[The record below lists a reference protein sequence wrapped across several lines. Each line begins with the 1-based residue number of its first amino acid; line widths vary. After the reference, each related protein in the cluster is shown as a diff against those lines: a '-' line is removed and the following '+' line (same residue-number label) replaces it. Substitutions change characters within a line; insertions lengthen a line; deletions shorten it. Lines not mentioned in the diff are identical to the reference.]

1 MVPTLAAV
9 DRDPDRAET
18 FEPLFAPAT
27 VSVESAAHS
36 WNEYVLRHS
45 DATGYHEWAWCTV
58 LARAFGCRS
67 LYFAARRGAQ
77 IVGVL
82 PTVLLDSWLFGRALV
97 SLPFLN
103 YGGVLADDDGAARAL
118 LDAALAS
125 AHEHGC
131 RHVELRH
138 FRRHFVDLPCKY
150 HKVTMR
156 LPLHAAPA
164 LWEGLDRKARN
175 QVRKAQKSGLTYRE
189 GGVELLDAFYAVFA
203 RNMRDLGTPVY
214 SPRFFA
220 EVLGAFPE
228 RARIH
233 VVSHEVTPVA
243 AGLTFETRGTVEI
256 PWASSVRDFNALCP
270 NHLLYW
276 SILEG
281 ASASGRST
289 FDFGRSTPDEGTYK
303 FKEQW
308 GAEPVPLC
316 WEYGLLAGG
325 DVPNSSPTNPKFR
338 LAISLWKKLPL
349 SVANRVGPMIVRAI
363 P

>member
-1 MVPTLAAV
+1 MTTFAAV
-9 DRDPDRAET
+9 DR
-18 FEPLFAPAT
+18 EPERRENATRQAAAAT
-27 VSVESAAHS
+27 VSVEREPRS
-36 WNEYVLRHS
+36 WSEYVLGHAN
-45 DATGYHEWAWCTV
+45 ATGYHEWAWRV
-58 LARAFGCRS
+58 VFERAFGCRPT
-67 LYFAARRGAQ
+67 YFAARRDGQ

-118 LDAALAS
+118 LDAAVAR
-125 AHEHGC
+125 AREHRC
-131 RHVELRH
+131 RYVELRH
-138 FRRHFVDLPCKY
+138 FRQQFADLPCKR
-150 HKVTMR
+150 HKVTML
-156 LPLHAAPA
+156 LPLRAAPA
-164 LWEGLDRKARN
+164 LWDGLDRKARN

-189 GGVELLDAFYAVFA
+189 GGPELLEAFYAVFA

-214 SPRFFA
+214 SSRCFA
-220 EVLGAFPE
+220 EVLAAFPE

-233 VVSHEVTPVA
+233 VVSNEITPVA

-276 SILEG
+276 SMLEG
-281 ASASGRST
+281 ASARGCST
-289 FDFGRSTPDEGTYK
+289 FDFGRSTPHEGTYK

-316 WEYGLLAGG
+316 WEYGLLVGS
-325 DVPNSSPTNPKFR
+325 DLPNSSPTNPKYR
-338 LAISLWKKLPL
+338 LAIAMWKKLPL
-349 SVANRVGPMIVRAI
+349 GVANRIGPMIVRAI

>member
-1 MVPTLAAV
+1 MAMLAAV
-9 DRDPDRAET
+9 DREPDRPQSA
-18 FEPLFAPAT
+18 APAAAAAT
-27 VSVESAAHS
+27 VAVEHAPHQWS
-36 WNEYVLRHS
+36 EYVVRQA
-45 DATGYHEWAWCTV
+45 DATGYHEWAWRDV
-58 LARAFGCRS
+58 FERAFGCPPM
-67 LYFAARRGAQ
+67 YFAARRDGQ

-103 YGGVLADDDGAARAL
+103 YGGVLADDDVAARAL
-118 LDAALAS
+118 LDAAMA
-125 AHEHGC
+125 AAREHRC

-138 FRRHFVDLPCKY
+138 FRQRFVHLPCKR
-150 HKVTMR
+150 HKVTMMLT
-156 LPLHAAPA
+156 LPPMPA

-175 QVRKAQKSGLTYRE
+175 QVRKAQKSGLTYHE
-189 GGVELLDAFYAVFA
+189 GGAELLDAFYAVFA

-214 SPRFFA
+214 SSRLFA
-220 EVLGAFPE
+220 EVLGAFPD

-233 VVSHEVTPVA
+233 VVSREATPVA

-276 SILEG
+276 NMLEG
-281 ASASGRST
+281 ASARGCSM
-289 FDFGRSTPDEGTYK
+289 FDFGRSTPHEGTYK

-308 GAEPVPLC
+308 GAQPVPLC
-316 WEYGLLAGG
+316 WEYGMLTGG
-325 DVPNSSPTNPKFR
+325 DMPNSSPTNPKFR
-338 LAISLWKKLPL
+338 LAIAMWKKLPL
-349 SVANRVGPMIVRAI
+349 TVANRIGPMIVKAI